1 MATKDDKQASFGYWE
16 RRAVEQDAELHKD
29 IKKPENTILLAYVK
43 AQEYL
48 KAEAKKIYDRYSAQP
63 GMTEDMMRDLLN
75 TEMAPNDLSDL
86 IAMLKATK
94 DKQVR
99 KQIQRYL
106 NAMAAKSRITR
117 LEMLRA
123 KAYVVAKQLVD
134 VQLRQET
141 DFLSKAVQASYKQA
155 AVEAIIGQ
163 ASHDVQ
169 VKAPRSFLGASKL
182 PNVIEF
188 NDPDTGESIKT
199 IDLHPDKPTKVFK
212 QLSTSQTRAV
222 LNIKW
227 VGGNYSSRIWKN
239 TDHLADRLAELFTAQ
254 QMSGMSERD
263 MAAALQKEFQ
273 VGAYVARRLIRTE
286 ANFVAG
292 QAKLMGWKAHG
303 VKQYVLIAVL
313 DWRTST
319 ICREKDGQ
327 VFNVDDAHC
336 DGAKGNYPP
345 FHGFCR
351 TVAAA
356 YFGKGTFVGKHDY
369 NNPLGHAIELP
380 AGTTWH
386 EWEKALI
393 DKYGEEAVRDSQQK
407 ADNHA
412 TDSELFDRY
421 KDLMPEDMPESFDD
435 FQTMKYNDDR
445 DWQLL
450 QLDYQRRTRLT
461 SDSSLALPNAAKA
474 TADPRKFTDYLFGG
488 TIKKGLEKGS
498 NFSRTLGYDAE
509 NWEDLKKVFI
519 DNSVKF
525 PARKTRNLPDSITG
539 WEQYQIVRGANGHLA
554 NVKVAWATK
563 DDDTWF
569 TTAFIEQAKGE
580 ILNETQRT

>member
-16 RRAVEQDAELHKD
+16 RRAVEQDAKLHKD
-29 IKKPENTILLAYVK
+29 IKKPENTILIAYAQ

-48 KAEAKKIYDRYSAQP
+48 NAEAKKIYNRYSAQP
-63 GMTEDMMRDLLN
+63 GMSEEMMHDLLN
-75 TEMAPNDLSDL
+75 TEMTSNDLSDL
-86 IAMLKATK
+86 IAMLKVTK

-106 NAMAAKSRITR
+106 NAMAAKARITR

-123 KAYVVAKQLVD
+123 KAYVVAKQLAD

-163 ASHDVQ
+163 ANHDVQ
-169 VKAPRSFLGASKL
+169 VKAPRSFPGASKL

-188 NDPDTGESIKT
+188 NNPDTGEAIKT

-239 TDHLADRLAELFTAQ
+239 TDHLADRLGELFTAQ
-254 QMSGMSERD
+254 QMSGMSEHD
-263 MAAALQKEFQ
+263 MIAALQKEFQ

-327 VFNVDDAHC
+327 VFNVADAHC
-336 DGAKGNYPP
+336 DGARGNYPP
-345 FHGFCR
+345 FHSFCR

-356 YFGKGTFVGKHDY
+356 YFGKDTFVGKHDY
-369 NNPLGHAIELP
+369 NNPLGHSIELP

-386 EWEKALI
+386 EWEQALI
-393 DKYGEEAVRDSQQK
+393 NKYGEEAVRDSQQK
-407 ADNHA
+407 ADNQA
-412 TDSELFDRY
+412 TDAELFDRY
-421 KDLMPEDMPESFDD
+421 KELMPDDMPENFDD

-445 DWQLL
+445 DWHLL
-450 QLDYQRRTRLT
+450 QLDYERRMRLAR
-461 SDSSLALPNAAKA
+461 DSSLGLPNAEVA
-474 TADPRKFTDYLFGG
+474 TSADTKFTDFLFNPDHPKGG
-488 TIKKGLEKGS
+488 PKGKAFTLD
-498 NFSRTLGYDAE
+498 LGYDVN
-509 NWEDLKKVFI
+509 NWHDLQFAIQK
-519 DNSVKF
+519 SAAKF
-525 PARKTRNLPDSITG
+525 PSRYKRTDEYG
-539 WEQYQIVRGANGHLA
+539 DHYEQQLVLKGPNGHLA
-554 NVKVAWATK
+554 NVVTGWTAKDGKTWVASAYIK
-563 DDDTWF
+563 SP
-569 TTAFIEQAKGE
+569 KRGE
-580 ILNETQRT
+580 

>member
-16 RRAVEQDAELHKD
+16 RRAVEQDAELHKG
-29 IKKPENTILLAYVK
+29 IKKPESTILIAYAQ

-48 KAEAKKIYDRYSAQP
+48 KAEAKKIYERYSTQP

-141 DFLSKAVQASYKQA
+141 DFLSKAAQASYKQA

-169 VKAPRSFLGASKL
+169 VKAPRSFPGASKL

-212 QLSTSQTRAV
+212 QLSTSQARAV

-239 TDHLADRLAELFTAQ
+239 TDHLADRLSELFTAQ

-263 MAAALQKEFQ
+263 MIAALQKEFQ

-292 QAKLMGWKAHG
+292 QAKLKGWKAHG

-356 YFGKGTFVGKHDY
+356 YFGKDTFIGKHDY

-386 EWEKALI
+386 EWEQALI
-393 DKYGEEAVRDSQQK
+393 DKYGEEAVRESQQK
-407 ADNHA
+407 ADNQA

-421 KDLMPEDMPESFDD
+421 KGLMPEDMPETFDD

-450 QLDYQRRTRLT
+450 QLDYERRMRL
-461 SDSSLALPNAAKA
+461 SKDSSLALPNAKVA
-474 TADPRKFTDYLFGG
+474 TSADAKFTDFLFKPDHPKGG
-488 TIKKGLEKGS
+488 PKGKAFTLD
-498 NFSRTLGYDAE
+498 LGYDVN
-509 NWEDLKKVFI
+509 NWHDLQSAI
-519 DNSVKF
+519 QTSASKF
-525 PARKTRNLPDSITG
+525 PSRYKRTDDYG
-539 WEQYQIVRGANGHLA
+539 DHYEQQLVLKGPNGHLA
-554 NVKVAWATK
+554 NVVTGWTAK
-563 DDDTWF
+563 DGKTWM
-569 TTAFIEQAKGE
+569 ASAYIKSPKRGE
-580 ILNETQRT
+580 

>member
-1 MATKDDKQASFGYWE
+1 MDTKDDKQDSFGYWE
-16 RRAVEQDAELHKD
+16 RRAVEQDAELHKG
-29 IKKPENTILLAYVK
+29 IKKPENKILIAYFQ

-48 KAEAKKIYDRYSAQP
+48 KAEAKNIYDRYSAQP
-63 GMTEDMMRDLLN
+63 GMNEDMMHDLLN
-75 TEMAPNDLSDL
+75 AKMASNDLSDL
-86 IAMLKATK
+86 IAMLKVTK

-106 NAMAAKSRITR
+106 NAMAAKARITR

-123 KAYVVAKQLVD
+123 KAYVVAKQLAD

-163 ASHDVQ
+163 ANHDVQ
-169 VKAPRSFLGASKL
+169 VKAPRSFPGASKL

-188 NDPDTGESIKT
+188 NDPDTGEAIKT
-199 IDLHPDKPTKVFK
+199 IELHPDKPTKVFK

-239 TDHLADRLAELFTAQ
+239 TDHLADRLGELFTAQ

-263 MAAALQKEFQ
+263 MIAALQKEFQ

-292 QAKLMGWKAHG
+292 QAKLMGWRAHG

-327 VFNVDDAHC
+327 VFNVADAHC

-345 FHGFCR
+345 FHSFCR

-356 YFGKGTFVGKHDY
+356 YFGKDTFVGKHDY
-369 NNPLGHAIELP
+369 NNPLGHAIALP

-386 EWEKALI
+386 EWEQALI
-393 DKYGEEAVRDSQQK
+393 DKYGEEAVRESQQK
-407 ADNHA
+407 ASNQA

-421 KDLMPEDMPESFDD
+421 KALMTDDMPETFDD
-435 FQTMKYNDDR
+435 FQTMKYNGDR

-450 QLDYQRRTRLT
+450 QLDYERRMRLT
-461 SDSSLALPNAAKA
+461 RDSSLGLPNASMA
-474 TADPRKFTDYLFGG
+474 TSDTRKFTSYLFGG
-488 TIKKGLEKGS
+488 SNEKGLEKGQ
-498 NFSRTLGYDAE
+498 NFTRVLGYDAD
-509 NWEDLKKVFI
+509 NWKDLKKVLLE
-519 DNSVKF
+519 NSSQF
-525 PARKTRNLPDSITG
+525 PAKKTRMNGDGSEG
-539 WEQYQIVRGANGHLA
+539 WMQNQVVRGVNGQLA
-554 NVKVAWATK
+554 NVKTAWASK
-563 DDDTWF
+563 DGKTWLV
-569 TTAFIEQAKGE
+569 TAFIEGAKE
-580 ILNETQRT
+580 EV